1 MTVKNIKGREER
13 PIKESQKEGGGLQPE
28 EKPLEKPYLRP
39 GLGRVEQRSLPAH
52 GSNIRTS
59 QLTQPRVWGCK
70 MIKCCL
76 VWVQSNKSS
85 LTEVT
90 LSLEQVCRSICQGSD
105 KSKCWNQ
112 VCCAF
117 WGCLLQSPRAWTGHL
132 SPAVGQQFLHFS
144 QQIYG
149 VKHPGEVYVSSS
161 LSDTHVSSTE
171 ALWMHTERMSGVLL
185 QENNLFHSAI
195 ALNLAGAAE
204 VARDPGQNRATFP
217 NLSQ

>member
-39 GLGRVEQRSLPAH
+39 GLGRAEQRSLPAH

-59 QLTQPRVWGCK
+59 QLTQPRVWGSK

-90 LSLEQVCRSICQGSD
+90 LSLEQVCRSICQGSERANAENRCAVPLGVFTA
-105 KSKCWNQ
+105 KSTS
-112 VCCAF
+112 VDRTSLTCCGTAILAF
-117 WGCLLQSPRAWTGHL
+117 LPANLWSKTSRGGLCL
-132 SPAVGQQFLHFS
+132 QF
-144 QQIYG
+144 
-149 VKHPGEVYVSSS
+149 S
-161 LSDTHVSSTE
+161 L
-171 ALWMHTERMSGVLL
+171 
-185 QENNLFHSAI
+185 
-195 ALNLAGAAE
+195 
-204 VARDPGQNRATFP
+204 
-217 NLSQ
+217 

>member
-39 GLGRVEQRSLPAH
+39 GLGRAEQRSLPAH

-59 QLTQPRVWGCK
+59 QLTQPRVWGSK

-90 LSLEQVCRSICQGSD
+90 LSLEQVCRSICQGSERANAENRCAVPFGGVYCKVHERGQD
-105 KSKCWNQ
+105 ISHLLWDSNSCISPSK
-112 VCCAF
+112 F
-117 WGCLLQSPRAWTGHL
+117 M
-132 SPAVGQQFLHFS
+132 
-144 QQIYG
+144 
-149 VKHPGEVYVSSS
+149 E
-161 LSDTHVSSTE
+161 
-171 ALWMHTERMSGVLL
+171 
-185 QENNLFHSAI
+185 
-195 ALNLAGAAE
+195 
-204 VARDPGQNRATFP
+204 
-217 NLSQ
+217 